1 MGTVEVFASLP
12 GYPDNVRLS
21 ENGDFWV
28 AIHGLPNP
36 FLKIPVSIRRLVLR
50 LPLPLTKI
58 FSKMSAKRGRGMIIR
73 YGIDGQMLEVL
84 EDKKG
89 LVVKSVSEVEEKDGI
104 LWLGSVLLPHIVVYN
119 NSHQVSCDM

>member
-28 AIHGLPNP
+28 AIHGVPNP
-36 FLKIPVSIRRLVLR
+36 FLKLSVSIRRLFVR
-50 LPLPLTKI
+50 IPLPLTKI
-58 FSKMSAKRGRGMIIR
+58 FSKVSARRGRGMIIR
-73 YGIDGQMLEVL
+73 YGIEGQVLEVL
-84 EDKKG
+84 EDKDG
-89 LVVKSVSEVEEKDGI
+89 LVVKSVSEVKEKDGI

-119 NSHQVSCDM
+119 ISNRV